1 MTKIISPQLPGP
13 VLLYDGSCGFCAA
26 SVSFILRH
34 ERRHSLFFA
43 SLQGAVGQQVRTR
56 YPELSDIDSMVWVDP
71 ANREQPERVL
81 IRSAAAL
88 RVANYLGG
96 LWRLMALGRLL
107 PQRLRDWGYDWIA
120 RHRHNLT
127 PAGTQCLLPPAEVR
141 WRFLD

>member
-43 SLQGAVGQQVRTR
+43 SLQGAVGQQIRTR

-107 PQRLRDWGYDWIA
+107 PRRLRDWGYDWIA
-120 RHRHNLT
+120 RHRHSLT